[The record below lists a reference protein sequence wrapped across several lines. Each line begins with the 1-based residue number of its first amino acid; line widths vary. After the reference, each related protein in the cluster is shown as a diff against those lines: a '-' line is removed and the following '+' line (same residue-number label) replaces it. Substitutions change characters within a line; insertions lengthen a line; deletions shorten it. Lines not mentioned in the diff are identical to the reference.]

1 MVQFI
6 PSRRGSAL
14 IVWLIITVLLTIM
27 TTSFLEKILGLGQ
40 ISGWITNSAQSY
52 SLATWLIEKQLMDAN
67 MTKQEPWNIVTVNT
81 GTTDTGLTLSA
92 TTGGTTMPV
101 HLKWNSS
108 FDSDWNIISMGDP
121 VQIVIP
127 PWLYPWNTSVQFR
140 FRVPT
145 ISGAT
150 STGVSASTAWSW
162 IILWT
167 FGYSGASLY
176 ASGETE
182 IFKWSDI
189 TGSSKSIASYSWL
202 ISSWSGMTF
211 DWFYNDT
218 GSGTWLNGAKCNPYN
233 CTLKLSMIR
242 PIITQGW
249 QVFPF
254 LEYQIDFGIN
264 IPSQYMVIDSSVY
277 NYGYIRSR
285 QIRIPQITTNTATDF
300 AVLE

>member
-1 MVQFI
+1 MVHFI
-6 PSRRGSAL
+6 PSQRGSAL
-14 IVWLIITVLLTIM
+14 IIWLIITVLLTIM

-52 SLATWLIEKQLMDAN
+52 SLATWLIEEQLMDSN
-67 MTKQEPWNIVTVNT
+67 MTKQAPWNIATVHS
-81 GTTDTGLTLSA
+81 GTSTSDTGLTLLA
-92 TTGGTTMPV
+92 ATGGTIIPM
-101 HLKWNSS
+101 HLKWNSL

-127 PWLYPWNTSVQFR
+127 DGIAWNNVDFR

-150 STGVSASTAWSW
+150 LTGALNIWSW
-162 IILWT
+162 VILWT
-167 FGYSGASLY
+167 FGYSGSSLY
-176 ASGETE
+176 ASGETD
-182 IFKWSDI
+182 IFVWSMID
-189 TGSSKSIASYSWL
+189 GSLHHIDTFNWL
-202 ISSWSGMTF
+202 TMTWTLMTF
-211 DWFYNDT
+211 SNFYTDAINGT
-218 GSGTWLNGAKCNPYN
+218 GNRCTAAYH

-242 PIITQGW
+242 PFLTIGW

-254 LEYQIDFGIN
+254 LEYKIDFNGTT
-264 IPSQYMVIDSSVY
+264 IPSQYMVIDSSAY

-285 QIRIPQITTNTATDF
+285 QIRIPQITTSTATDF